1 MGVHWNVGVRCCMHV
16 SRGVCMGRYMCV
28 MGGGVGVGCGLE
40 DCEGGGAGSVSF
52 EG

>member
-16 SRGVCMGRYMCV
+16 SRGMCMARYMRV

-40 DCEGGGAGSVSF
+40 DCEGGGAGGVSL